1 MGEPTDGAP
10 AARYNP
16 HMPELWVNWAGDQ
29 RCAPERI
36 ERPGSEE
43 ELCKIVARADRVK
56 AVGTGHSFTDIACT
70 EGVLIDLS
78 RMNRVLDADM
88 SSGLVRVQAGIKI
101 ADCARELADRGL
113 ALENQGDIDKQALAG
128 AIATATHGTGARFR
142 NLSAQV
148 AAMRLV
154 TADGEVLELEEGSED
169 LPAARVSLG
178 ALGVISE
185 LTMRCVPRFTIHR
198 IDEPRPLDEVLE
210 GLDAAID
217 GNDHFEFFV
226 FPYADRAL
234 TLTSARTDRE
244 PEPPPEWRS
253 KLEDRFENGA
263 IGFATSLS
271 RLVPSLAPTTNRT
284 ITRLMSK
291 RVRIDLSHRVYAH
304 ERNVRF
310 TEMEYA
316 IPRAHAREALER
328 VLDIVK
334 RRRLAV
340 NFPIEMRFAAGDDA
354 FLSTAHGRETG
365 YIAVHVSHGCEFETY
380 FRAVE
385 RIMDDY
391 EGRPHWGKRHYQT
404 AATLRPRYPDWDRFQ
419 AVRARLDPEGK
430 LANDY
435 VDRVLGPV
443 GAAVP
448 A

>member
-1 MGEPTDGAP
+1 
-10 AARYNP
+10 
-16 HMPELWVNWAGDQ
+16 MPWTNWAREQ

-36 ERPGSEE
+36 ERPQSED
-43 ELCKIVARADRVK
+43 ELCEIVAGADRVK

-70 EGVLIDLS
+70 DGVMVDLT
-78 RMNRVLDADM
+78 RLNRILDVD
-88 SSGLVRVQAGIKI
+88 GELVRVQAGIKI

-148 AAMRLV
+148 EAMRIV
-154 TADGEVLELEEGSED
+154 TADGEARD
-169 LPAARVSLG
+169 LHDDDLLAGRVSLG
-178 ALGVISE
+178 ALGVITE
-185 LTMRCVPRFTIHR
+185 LTMRCVPAFTIHR
-198 IDEPRPLDEVLE
+198 VDEPRPLADVLD
-210 GLDAAID
+210 GLDQAVD

-226 FPYADRAL
+226 FPYATKAL
-234 TLTSARTDRE
+234 TLTSQRTDSD
-244 PEPPPEWRS
+244 PEPRPEWRS
-253 KLEDRFENGA
+253 RLEDRFENGA
-263 IGFATSLS
+263 IGLATSLS
-271 RLVPSLAPTTNRT
+271 RFVPGLAPTTNRT

-291 RVRIDLSHRVYAH
+291 TTRIDLSHRIYAH

-316 IPRAHAREALER
+316 FPRPHAREALER
-328 VLDIVK
+328 VLDTVE
-334 RRRLAV
+334 RRQLPV
-340 NFPIEMRFAAGDDA
+340 NFPIELRFAAGDDA

-385 RIMDDY
+385 RIMNDY
-391 EGRPHWGKRHYQT
+391 EGRPHWGKRHYQS

-430 LANDY
+430 FANDY

-443 GAAVP
+443 GAPVP

>member
-1 MGEPTDGAP
+1 
-10 AARYNP
+10 
-16 HMPELWVNWAGDQ
+16 MPQLWTNWAREQ

-43 ELCKIVARADRVK
+43 ELCELVAHADRVK
-56 AVGTGHSFTDIACT
+56 AVGAGHSFTDIACT
-70 EGVLIDLS
+70 DGVMIDLS
-78 RMNRVLDADM
+78 RMNRILDVD
-88 SSGLVRVQAGIKI
+88 GELVRVQAGIKI
-101 ADCARELADRGL
+101 ADCAHELAERGL
-113 ALENQGDIDKQALAG
+113 ALENQGDVDKQALAG
-128 AIATATHGTGARFR
+128 AVATATHGTGARFR

-148 AAMRLV
+148 VGMRLV
-154 TADGEVLELEEGSED
+154 TASGETRDLDDEELLAG
-169 LPAARVSLG
+169 RVSLG
-178 ALGVISE
+178 ALGVVSE
-185 LTMRCVPRFTIHR
+185 LTMRCVPVFTIHR
-198 IDEPRPLDEVLE
+198 VDEPCPLEEVLAE
-210 GLDAAID
+210 LDGAVD

-234 TLTSARTDRE
+234 TLTSERTERE
-244 PEPPPEWRS
+244 PEPPPEWRA

-263 IGFATSLS
+263 IGLATSVS
-271 RLVPSLAPTTNRT
+271 RLVPGLAPTTNRT
-284 ITRLMSK
+284 ITRLMSR

-316 IPRAHAREALER
+316 IPRARAREALER
-328 VLDIVK
+328 VLETVK
-334 RRRLAV
+334 RLQLPV
-340 NFPIEMRFAAGDDA
+340 NFPIEVRFAAADDA

-419 AVRARLDPEGK
+419 SVRARLDPEGK
-430 LANDY
+430 FANDY
-435 VDRVLGPV
+435 LDRVLGAV
-443 GAAVP
+443 GAPVP